1 MDTND
6 DKNHVA
12 VQKRKDSQYTNV
24 AELIE
29 HPYRKKWTS
38 TPTSYYTQKPTLD
51 VIDPCMHEVKKN
63 KTFRGK
69 YGRLFWGKQKNA

>member
-6 DKNHVA
+6 DKYHVA
-12 VQKRKDSQYTNV
+12 VQKRKDSHYTNV

-51 VIDPCMHEVKKN
+51 VIDLCMKWKTIKLLEENMGDYFGVNKKIL
-63 KTFRGK
+63 K
-69 YGRLFWGKQKNA
+69 